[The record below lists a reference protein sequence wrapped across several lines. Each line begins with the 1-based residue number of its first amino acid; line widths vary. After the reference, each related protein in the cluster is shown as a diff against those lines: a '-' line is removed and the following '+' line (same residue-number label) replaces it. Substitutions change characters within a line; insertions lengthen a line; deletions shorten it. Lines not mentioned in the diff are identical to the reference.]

1 MTDMTD
7 MTDVANII
15 KKPSQNG
22 YIQPCMIYH
31 NQQEIQLC
39 KQEDLNDLT
48 DVTNLSDM
56 TDLTDLTYWI

>member
-1 MTDMTD
+1 MTDMTY
-7 MTDVANII
+7 VANII

-22 YIQPCMIYH
+22 YIQSCMINY

-39 KQEDLNDLT
+39 QQEDLNDLN

>member
-1 MTDMTD
+1 MTD
-7 MTDVANII
+7 MTDVTNMI

-22 YIQPCMIYH
+22 YIQSCMINH

-39 KQEDLNDLT
+39 KQEDLNDLI

-56 TDLTDLTYWI
+56 TYLTDLTSWI

>member
-7 MTDVANII
+7 MTDEANKI

-22 YIQPCMIYH
+22 YIQSCIINH

-48 DVTNLSDM
+48 DVTKMSDM
-56 TDLTDLTYWI
+56 TDLTALTYWI

>member
-22 YIQPCMIYH
+22 YIQSCMINH
-31 NQQEIQLC
+31 DQQEIWLC
-39 KQEDLNDLT
+39 KQQNLNGLT
-48 DVTNLSDM
+48 HVTNLSDM
-56 TDLTDLTYWI
+56 TDLTDLTHWM

>member
-1 MTDMTD
+1 MTDITDMTD
-7 MTDVANII
+7 GANEI

-39 KQEDLNDLT
+39 KQEDLNDLI

-56 TDLTDLTYWI
+56 TDKTDLTYCI

>member
-7 MTDVANII
+7 MTDGANII

-22 YIQPCMIYH
+22 YIQSCMINH